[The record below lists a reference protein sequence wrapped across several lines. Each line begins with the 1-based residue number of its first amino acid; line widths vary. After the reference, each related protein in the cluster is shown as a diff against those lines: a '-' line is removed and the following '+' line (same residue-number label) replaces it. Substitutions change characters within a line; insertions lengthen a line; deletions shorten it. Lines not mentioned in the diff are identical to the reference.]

1 MKNKIYL
8 ILTFLLC
15 QFVNAQNVGVEKS
28 ILTIQMGFL
37 GVWINHESRLSNQI
51 ALRSELGFDGGVR
64 GGDLVGKTIYALTPK
79 LGLEPRWYYNIV
91 KREAKGRYITNN
103 SANFLTLGI
112 NYYPDWFVISNRDN
126 VSISNQMTIIPKWG
140 ICRSISKSNFNY
152 ELGIGLGKRY
162 YFEAQEWET
171 AADLHLRIGYTF

>member
-1 MKNKIYL
+1 MRKIIYL
-8 ILTFLLC
+8 FMLLLFC
-15 QFVNAQNVGVEKS
+15 DVASAQNEGLEKS
-28 ILTIQMGFL
+28 IYNVQAGFFGL
-37 GVWINHESRLSNQI
+37 WINHESRLSNQLV
-51 ALRSELGFDGGVR
+51 LRSEIGFDGGVR
-64 GGDLVGKTIYALTPK
+64 GGDFVGKTIYALTPK

-91 KREAKGRYITNN
+91 KREATGKVIKNN

-126 VSISNQMTIIPKWG
+126 VNVSNQMTLIPKWG
-140 ICRSISKSNFNY
+140 IRRSISESNFNY

-162 YFEAQEWET
+162 YFEIREWET